1 MDGPGDCHIEQHKSD
16 REAEAPS
23 DGPYMWNPKSRDT
36 SALTHK
42 TERDSD
48 LENEFMVARGKGWG
62 EGIVRESGINMYAL
76 IYLKWITS
84 KDLLYST

>member
-1 MDGPGDCHIEQHKSD
+1 MKEIQYTHTQKTNKQTKNKCSYLQTRK
-16 REAEAPS
+16 R
-23 DGPYMWNPKSRDT
+23 
-36 SALTHK
+36 LT
-42 TERDSD
+42 D

-62 EGIVRESGINMYAL
+62 EGIVRESGINMHTL